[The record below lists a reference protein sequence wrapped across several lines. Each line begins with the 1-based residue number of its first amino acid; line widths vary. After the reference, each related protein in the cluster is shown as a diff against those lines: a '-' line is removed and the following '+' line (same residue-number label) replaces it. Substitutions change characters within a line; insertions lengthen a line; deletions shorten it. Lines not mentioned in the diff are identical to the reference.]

1 MYSNQVI
8 GVWSLTPPSPLLL
21 TGRFSKFLPRR
32 DERADGATMPFS
44 KYNIDPDRIEA
55 LWAAFNRVCEALFPR
70 NRWPHSLGIRT
81 NGIDGPQNIS
91 RRATRRLAMMK

>member
-55 LWAAFNRVCEALFPR
+55 LWAAFNRVCEALLLKCDRDDPMIEVSKGINEAFESAKRAPR
-70 NRWPHSLGIRT
+70 
-81 NGIDGPQNIS
+81 
-91 RRATRRLAMMK
+91 